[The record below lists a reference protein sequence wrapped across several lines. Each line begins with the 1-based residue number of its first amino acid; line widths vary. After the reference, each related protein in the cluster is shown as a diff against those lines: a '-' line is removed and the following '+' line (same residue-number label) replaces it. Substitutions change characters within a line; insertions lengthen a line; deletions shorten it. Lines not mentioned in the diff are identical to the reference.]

1 MSRPNILRATALVA
15 AGWTLLVALSWLAAP
30 PGVWIGLLHLAAIVM
45 PLAGVAMAG
54 WIALRLT
61 ALERAVARVG
71 EAMETLSL
79 PPVGALPPPEAS
91 APVMARLDRIAAL
104 AARTEETLAAMAV
117 AATPVSRP
125 AKPAEGQ
132 RAAPRGQATAR
143 PAEPASPPR
152 PREDQPRLALGP
164 AAAASGPLETDDLI
178 RALDFPEH
186 EGDADGFAA
195 LRRALRDPVA
205 GRLVKAS
212 QDVLTLLSQDG
223 IYMDDLVPDRARPEL
238 WRRFARGERGR
249 AMAALGGIRDR
260 SSLALSAGRMRED
273 VIFRDAAHHFLRLF
287 DRTLLAIE
295 PRCTDTE
302 LARLSD
308 TRTARAFMLLGRVNG
323 AFD

>member
-1 MSRPNILRATALVA
+1 MSRQSVSRATALVA
-15 AGWTLLVALSWLAAP
+15 GLWTLLVALSWLAAP
-30 PGVWIGLLHLAAIVM
+30 GGVWTALLHLAALAL
-45 PLAGVAMAG
+45 PLAGVWATG
-54 WIALRLT
+54 WIAGRLL
-61 ALERAVARVG
+61 ALEAAVARLG
-71 EAMETLSL
+71 EAVETLSL

-117 AATPVSRP
+117 TAAATPPRGPRPEPRRPVAAPP
-125 AKPAEGQ
+125 AKPA
-132 RAAPRGQATAR
+132 AAPRD
-143 PAEPASPPR
+143 
-152 PREDQPRLALGP
+152 DQPRLALGP
-164 AAAASGPLETDDLI
+164 GAGTSAEPLATDDLI
-178 RALDFPEH
+178 RALDFPEN
-186 EGDADGFAA
+186 ESDADGFAA

-205 GRLVKAS
+205 WRLVKAS
-212 QDVLTLLSQDG
+212 PDVLTLLSQDG
-223 IYMDDLVPDRARPEL
+223 IYMDDLAPDRARPEL

-249 AMAALGGIRDR
+249 AMAQLGGVRDR

-295 PRCTDTE
+295 PRCTDAE